1 MAEMK
6 EGKAVPF
13 QISLASARV
22 NAEMTQEEVDAL
34 VSELQNAI
42 NALEKAPTVTT
53 DTNEPAHKPQVVTN
67 NKVKT
72 GDSTSVWTFATF
84 ALMAAIVYVSLRKR
98 TKED

>member
-1 MAEMK
+1 
-6 EGKAVPF
+6 
-13 QISLASARV
+13 
-22 NAEMTQEEVDAL
+22 MTQEEVDAL

-53 DTNEPAHKPQVVTN
+53 DTNEPQVVTN

>member
-1 MAEMK
+1 
-6 EGKAVPF
+6 
-13 QISLASARV
+13 
-22 NAEMTQEEVDAL
+22 MTQEEVDAL

-72 GDSTSVWTFATF
+72 GDSTSVWTFATICINGSNRLCIF
-84 ALMAAIVYVSLRKR
+84 KKKNKR
-98 TKED
+98 RLK

>member
-1 MAEMK
+1 
-6 EGKAVPF
+6 
-13 QISLASARV
+13 
-22 NAEMTQEEVDAL
+22 MTQEEVDAL

-84 ALMAAIVYVSLRKR
+84 ALMAAIVYVSLRKEQKK
-98 TKED
+98 TKIKGFYFQD